1 MIEIQALNLTLG
13 NFRMENLTL
22 SLKEK
27 AFNVLLGP
35 TGSGKTLI
43 LESIMGLRNFQG
55 GRIVAAGK
63 EIQDLPPEKSGISYL
78 PQDLALFPHLTVRE
92 NLLFGLKAQ
101 RKFSGLGENHLHHL
115 IEVLKIGHLLERYP
129 QGLSGGE
136 KQRVALGRALA
147 PSPRLLLLDEPLT
160 ALDPGLRSEIQQLL
174 IGLHRS
180 MGFTALHVTHDLEEA
195 YLLGDNINVL
205 IDGRFEQSGQREEV
219 FLRPRT
225 LNVAR
230 FLGLRNLFPGMVLM
244 AEGVEGFTKVG
255 IWGREINI
263 PSGHIAGPLSTGE
276 EVILFLRPEEV
287 MILRPGKSIKES
299 LRKNILAGVVERIL
313 DRRTYRWVLFRPTGL
328 EVHLEINLPN
338 YVFRD
343 LGLKEGQEIQVSI
356 RRESFWVIPFGGRQR
371 SAISDQRKIS
381 SNALAES

>member
-1 MIEIQALNLTLG
+1 MIEIQDLNLTLG
-13 NFRMENLTL
+13 NFSMKNLTL
-22 SLKEK
+22 SLKEG

-43 LESIMGLRNFQG
+43 LESIIGLRNFQS

-63 EIQDLPPEKSGISYL
+63 QIQNLPPEKRGISYL

-101 RKFSGLGENHLHHL
+101 KKFSGTEESHLHHL

-147 PSPRLLLLDEPLT
+147 PSPGLLLLDEPLT
-160 ALDPGLRSEIQQLL
+160 ALDPALKSEIQQLL
-174 IGLHRS
+174 IGLHHS

-195 YLLGDNINVL
+195 YLLGDDINVL
-205 IDGRFEQSGQREEV
+205 IDGRLEQSGNREEV

-225 LNVAR
+225 LSVAR
-230 FLGLRNLFPGMVLM
+230 FLGLRNLFPGKVLK
-244 AEGVEGFTKVG
+244 AEGVEGFIKVG
-255 IWGREINI
+255 IWGREIMI
-263 PSGHIAGPLSTGE
+263 PSGHTAGPLSTE

-287 MILRPGKSIKES
+287 MILRPRKPIKES
-299 LRKNILAGVVERIL
+299 LRRNILAGVIERIL
-313 DRRTYRWVLFRPTGL
+313 DRGTHRWVLFRPTGL

-343 LGLKEGQEIQVSI
+343 LGLKEGQEIQVAI
-356 RRESFWVIPFGGRQR
+356 RRESFWVIPFGNRP
-371 SAISDQRKIS
+371 
-381 SNALAES
+381 ESRVQSP